1 MSHKVWFG
9 VLGPNSKTDILALRP
24 KADNFEAEFK
34 DRYFSKADRLYQ
46 TSSFKYTSGNMGAMV
61 IRKYINSLRQM
72 KSAFQGNRHPYF
84 QPYTIWHR
92 APSSIYIPAVRRQ
105 ERTKLNS
112 LLDEIE
118 KFLYLQLSHSFNL
131 FVKWLPD
138 PLLLPPM
145 AKSSAMLKKL
155 TVRVRLCYG

>member
-1 MSHKVWFG
+1 
-9 VLGPNSKTDILALRP
+9 
-24 KADNFEAEFK
+24 
-34 DRYFSKADRLYQ
+34 
-46 TSSFKYTSGNMGAMV
+46 
-61 IRKYINSLRQM
+61 M
-72 KSAFQGNRHPYF
+72 KSTFQGNLYPYF
-84 QPYTIWHR
+84 QPYTIWQR
-92 APSSIYIPAVRRQ
+92 APSNIYIPAVRRQ

-131 FVKWLPD
+131 YVKWLPD
-138 PLLLPPM
+138 QLLLHPM